1 MLKFAERGVKYAL
14 IRGSLHTLNNV
25 NERGDIEMER
35 KFLED
40 LGLEKEVV
48 DKIVA
53 EHGKSIQAEQSK
65 TTQKE
70 TELGLVQKQL
80 TEANN
85 TIKSYKDMNI
95 DEIKASVDEL
105 TEKNNSL
112 EVELETTRN
121 NATLKENLLK
131 TNAHDV
137 DIVTKL
143 INLDLVKFDGEKV
156 IGLDEQ
162 VEALKT
168 SNPYLFKDVQASDDN
183 NDGTGDTRFVSHE
196 PPASNADH
204 KSTMQ
209 DTLDSI
215 FSI

>member
-1 MLKFAERGVKYAL
+1 
-14 IRGSLHTLNNV
+14 
-25 NERGDIEMER
+25 MER
-35 KFLED
+35 KFLEGM
-40 LGLEKEVV
+40 GLTDEAI
-48 DKIVA
+48 DKIIA
-53 EHGKSIQAEQSK
+53 EHGKGIQAEQAK

-70 TELGLVQKQL
+70 TELGLVQGQL

-131 TNAHDV
+131 TNAQNV

-143 INLDLVKFDGEKV
+143 INLDKIQFDGDKV

-168 SNPYLFKDVQASDDN
+168 NNPYLFKDVKADDN
-183 NDGTGDTRFVSHE
+183 NDNNDTRFSPHD
-196 PPASNADH
+196 PPASNG
-204 KSTMQ
+204 KQTSTME

-215 FSI
+215 FNI

>member
-1 MLKFAERGVKYAL
+1 
-14 IRGSLHTLNNV
+14 
-25 NERGDIEMER
+25 MER

-112 EVELETTRN
+112 EMELETTRN

-196 PPASNADH
+196 PPASNADQ